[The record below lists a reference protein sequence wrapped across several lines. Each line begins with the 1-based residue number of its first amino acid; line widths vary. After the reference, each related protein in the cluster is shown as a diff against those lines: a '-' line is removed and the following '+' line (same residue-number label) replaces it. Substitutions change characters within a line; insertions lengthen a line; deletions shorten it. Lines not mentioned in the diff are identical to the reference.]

1 MEDAKSRITKRA
13 SLMSVSEGFSEMD
26 SPLPSPSLQRKSKP
40 DAFENSY
47 DSSSNEDLS
56 TPSPRV
62 TNTTPSHRS
71 LTFTE
76 DESEIRTENSED
88 VENIDDLLRFVTKIP
103 NYVLKRS

>member
-1 MEDAKSRITKRA
+1 
-13 SLMSVSEGFSEMD
+13 MSVSEGYSEME
-26 SPLPSPSLQRKSKP
+26 SPLPSPHLQRKNKSELY
-40 DAFENSY
+40 DNSN

-76 DESEIRTENSED
+76 DESEARGED
-88 VENIDDLLRFVTKIP
+88 LDEMDSVDDLIR
-103 NYVLKRS
+103 